1 MQYDKYRIICYA
13 DRGNQAR
20 SVFRVDNFKDEKW
33 YGDLKM
39 FLSIGI
45 CATTKRKSEE
55 MKKALKVLGY
65 SSHTQEKD
73 GKLFLLPGAERPR
86 TPTKDYER

>member
-1 MQYDKYRIICYA
+1 MTNTELFAKPIEEITHDPF
-13 DRGNQAR
+13 
-20 SVFRVDNFKDEKW
+20 FRVDNFKDEKW

-39 FLSIGI
+39 FLSIGM
-45 CATTKRKSEE
+45 CSTTKRKSDE
-55 MKKALKVLGY
+55 MQKALKVLGY

-86 TPTKDYER
+86 TTPPKDYER